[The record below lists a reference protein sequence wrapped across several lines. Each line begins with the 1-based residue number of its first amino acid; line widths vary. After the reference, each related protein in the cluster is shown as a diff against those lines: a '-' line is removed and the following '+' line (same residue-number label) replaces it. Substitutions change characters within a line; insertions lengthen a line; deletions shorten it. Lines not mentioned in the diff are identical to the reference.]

1 MILGYS
7 VYIPQTANVFNE
19 DNSNLCGI
27 WLDLP
32 EDKEKREEFLSLIL
46 ESRSLTFQLDDEE
59 TEKDF
64 VDVVLRCFRR

>member
-1 MILGYS
+1 MGYS
-7 VYIPQTANVFNE
+7 IYIPQTANVFNE
-19 DNSNLCGI
+19 DDSNLCGI

-32 EDKEKREEFLSLIL
+32 EDKEKREEFISLIL
-46 ESRSLTFQLDDEE
+46 ESRSLAFQLDDEE

>member
-1 MILGYS
+1 MGYS